1 MITISG
7 PTLLQLL
14 LLGGLQCRGDTIKS
28 VTQWPP
34 FQVTLTKK
42 SVNINCT
49 VNCRDSPECDSF
61 ILSFYKLDPQGKVV
75 PLAGYPKHIN
85 LGINTTAFS
94 STYSEALLWDSSFQD
109 IYYCN
114 ATWGLESKKDKGYKL
129 LQEDYRTLRLC
140 LIAFLVILVV
150 VGCAETAALLLWKK
164 KGYPL
169 WPHGKSC
176 QKDTGQQEA
185 TPCISNTVE
194 TCKTSVIYTSLQP
207 CQANLYDVFEGAC
220 GHPKDKDLPGPNQCD
235 SEVQHFRKNEK
246 VKGQAGKMKRKKRS
260 KRVEHKIPKSAS
272 ETVST
277 FDNVYEN
284 L

>member
-114 ATWGLESKKDKGYKL
+114 ATWGLESKKGDGTFIDVRDKGYKL

-220 GHPKDKDLPGPNQCD
+220 GHPKDKDLPGP
-235 SEVQHFRKNEK
+235 
-246 VKGQAGKMKRKKRS
+246 
-260 KRVEHKIPKSAS
+260 IPKSAS